1 MIDICRRRR
10 VLAEHGLQAGKG
22 CHLSCRPRLR
32 LALTQQTQQA
42 QVDSVGLGY
51 LGSVFLGL
59 LL

>member
-1 MIDICRRRR
+1 MIDICSRR

>member
-1 MIDICRRRR
+1 

-32 LALTQQTQQA
+32 LAQTQQTQQA